1 MQVGRRL
8 FQRKVVILMAMCAP
22 ALVKMLPF
30 HLMPGEFWGLVAAQ
44 DYYLSYGKRQTKN
57 RAKPTMR
64 NKQATSDH
72 TSILSVSRLCILEP

>member
-1 MQVGRRL
+1 
-8 FQRKVVILMAMCAP
+8 
-22 ALVKMLPF
+22 
-30 HLMPGEFWGLVAAQ
+30 MPGEFWGLVAAQ

-64 NKQATSDH
+64 NEQATSDH